1 MDNILQMYKMQKM
14 KNQVESTLVWGN
26 DGLWRLNAKHHSGKE
41 FKRINRD
48 LSEVMTTFHSWL
60 QGVEG

>member
-1 MDNILQMYKMQKM
+1 MMRLLKFQQSANEVD
-14 KNQVESTLVWGN
+14 VTLKRGS

-48 LSEVMTTFHSWL
+48 LGEVMTTFHSWL